1 MTKSVL
7 FVCLGNI
14 CRSPTAE
21 GVFRQFAQ
29 ERGLINQL
37 EIDSA
42 GTSNWHIGKPPDRRA
57 IEAAAERGLD
67 ISQLR
72 GRQANGFDM
81 AYYDYIIAMDQQNYA
96 DLTYLAGEVDAHKI
110 HLFLDYAN
118 GAELSEVPDPYFGV
132 AGGFP
137 YVYELIEQA
146 ANGLLDEIERALR

>member
-1 MTKSVL
+1 ML

-96 DLTYLAGEVDAHKI
+96 DLAYLAGEVDAHKI

-118 GAELSEVPDPYFGV
+118 GTELSEVPDPYFGV
-132 AGGFP
+132 AGGFS
-137 YVYELIEQA
+137 YVYQLIEQA